1 MSSIRQSERLQ
12 GQRLERQHGAT
23 AARAGARRAAAAQQQ
38 QQHQLQQ
45 HETTR
50 RRRRCSGGGSGGYG
64 ACSRLVLLA
73 ALLLACCAAGAGPA
87 AALQQQ
93 PSPAPAD
100 AAARTRANR
109 QLEALDAA
117 LPGAAAAGGP
127 AAAAKLQEVHEAPR
141 ITIEEQLQ
149 QAEALNVQLTQEQLA
164 RANPL
169 LGTAGRLKDPE
180 RKRPADWPD
189 GCVVCMY
196 VCAAALA
203 GGPGGCF
210 GFSAACLFLDHAGL
224 NTVVH
229 TTQQHITSI
238 THTHTHTINQ
248 SQRDSYFAICAIIKN
263 QHGAHLREWIEYHRF
278 IGTRKI
284 YIYDNNSTVRR
295 ASDGVAGGQGEG
307 AHPLRGAAN
316 GRAWQARRWTD
327 VQCCLRVAQQQ
338 QQQRYYTQTS
348 TKRTPSP

>member
-238 THTHTHTINQ
+238 THTHTHTQ
-248 SQRDSYFAICAIIKN
+248 STNHNVTATLRSARSSRTSTARTCASGSSTTASSARARSTSTTTTRRC
-263 QHGAHLREWIEYHRF
+263 GALAMGWREGRARGRILCV
-278 IGTRKI
+278 
-284 YIYDNNSTVRR
+284 VRR
-295 ASDGVAGGQGEG
+295 MGG
-307 AHPLRGAAN
+307 RGRRVG
-316 GRAWQARRWTD
+316 GRTCS
-327 VQCCLRVAQQQ
+327 VVCE
-338 QQQRYYTQTS
+338 
-348 TKRTPSP
+348 